1 MIRVR
6 ELSKSYRVGNHQLDV
21 LRAVDL
27 EIERGELV
35 SIMGASGS
43 GKSTLLNVLGLLD
56 RFDRGHYELA
66 GREVGRLS
74 ERELART
81 RNETIGFVFQAF
93 HLLAFKTAVENV
105 ALPLYYRGVPRRRR
119 QRAALEALE
128 SVGLREWANHRPTQ
142 LSGGQQQRVALAR
155 AVVGRPQM
163 ILADEPTGALDSE
176 TSERILGLLRTLHAE
191 GMTVIVVTH
200 EIEVAN
206 ATDRLI
212 KIRDGK
218 IEHEG

>member
-6 ELSKSYRVGNHQLDV
+6 ELSKSYQVGSRRLDI

-27 EIERGELV
+27 DIERGELV

-56 RFDRGHYELA
+56 RFDRGRYELA

-93 HLLAFKTAVENV
+93 HLLAFKTAAENV

-128 SVGLREWANHRPTQ
+128 SVGLREWADHRPTQ

-176 TSERILGLLRTLHAE
+176 TSGRILDLLRTLHSE

-218 IEHEG
+218 IEPEG